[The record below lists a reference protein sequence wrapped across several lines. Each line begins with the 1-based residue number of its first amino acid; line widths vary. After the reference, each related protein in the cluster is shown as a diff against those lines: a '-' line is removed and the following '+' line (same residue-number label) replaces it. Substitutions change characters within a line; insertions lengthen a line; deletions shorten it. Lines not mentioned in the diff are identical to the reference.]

1 MPLAIVAKNRIVYS
15 INIGYLRTF
24 LRRPRAKPHPHQN
37 RYLRHRLRS
46 SWLGYK
52 TAETAAEQQAISLF
66 CRSPRWQ
73 RPWISAE
80 NVMSFPVL
88 RDTAPAV
95 SALTRPMF
103 SALAFFTFSSLAPA
117 TVSVFAPFT
126 ASTMGPAEAKATQAT
141 LRYGSDNNR
150 LRKLGDDG

>member
-80 NVMSFPVL
+80 NVMSSTNDLWKNSKNSEIARVL
-88 RDTAPAV
+88 YARA
-95 SALTRPMF
+95 
-103 SALAFFTFSSLAPA
+103 
-117 TVSVFAPFT
+117 
-126 ASTMGPAEAKATQAT
+126 
-141 LRYGSDNNR
+141 
-150 LRKLGDDG
+150 